1 MRDIERKRLL
11 CAIVVVMIVLTS
23 CTAGCLET
31 SDGESGEFLMGDD
44 FYILLGINMAIFFG
58 FLAIFAFRAGRRT
71 KQGNKM
77 IDATLKPGSAASGLP
92 PKIVPDNAKLCK
104 ICNTVN
110 PSNQRFCSGCGF
122 RL

>member
-1 MRDIERKRLL
+1 MRNRSRQRLHY
-11 CAIVVVMIVLTS
+11 AIVIVMIVLTLW
-23 CTAGCLET
+23 TAGCLGT
-31 SDGESGEFLMGDD
+31 ADSESGEFLMEED

-58 FLAIFAFRAGRRT
+58 FLAIFAFRAGKRT

-77 IDATLKPGSAASGLP
+77 IDATLKPGSATTEPP
-92 PKIVPDNAKLCK
+92 PKIVPDNSKLCK

-110 PSNQRFCSGCGF
+110 PSNQRFCIGCGF

>member
-1 MRDIERKRLL
+1 MRDKDRQRLL
-11 CAIVVVMIVLTS
+11 RAIAVLMVVLTS
-23 CTAGCLET
+23 WTAGCLET
-31 SDGESGEFLMGDD
+31 SDSQSEELLMDED

-58 FLAIFAFRAGRRT
+58 FLAIFAFRADRRT

-77 IDATLKPGSAASGLP
+77 IDATLKPGSAASGPP

-104 ICNTVN
+104 ICNTIN
-110 PSNQRFCSGCGF
+110 PPNQRFCSGCGF